1 MKRLYVLWPVCLC
14 LWLIGSGAIATY
26 VTYAQDAKA
35 PAGQPVAN
43 QPQIPQP
50 EPITLDALKVT
61 LADAVL
67 SRDNANAYVQKLQAK
82 IVELST
88 EIQKLK
94 DELAKA
100 KLPAESAKAE
110 KK

>member
-1 MKRLYVLWPVCLC
+1 MNILK
-14 LWLIGSGAIATY
+14 IGAITVALALWGFSIIH
-26 VTYAQDAKA
+26 AQDAK
-35 PAGQPVAN
+35 PTTGQPVAN
-43 QPQIPQP
+43 PSQIPQP

-67 SRDNANAYVQKLQAK
+67 SRDSANAYVQKLQAK

-88 EIQKLK
+88 ELQKMK

-100 KLPAESAKAE
+100 KPPAEPSKSE